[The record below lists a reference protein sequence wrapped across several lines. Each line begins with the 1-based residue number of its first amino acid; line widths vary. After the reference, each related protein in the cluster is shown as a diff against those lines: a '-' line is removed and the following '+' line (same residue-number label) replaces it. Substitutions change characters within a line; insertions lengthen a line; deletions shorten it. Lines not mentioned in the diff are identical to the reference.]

1 MQKYVIE
8 RSLKLRSTSSLA
20 LLLFLLL
27 LTLGHQAAGAQQ
39 LKVCF
44 LVSPRYA
51 TEAQVRRDRGW
62 KGIGTERVGD

>member
-27 LTLGHQAAGAQQ
+27 LLLRHQAAGAQQ
-39 LKVCF
+39 LKVYF

-51 TEAQVRRDRGW
+51 TEAQVRRDRG
-62 KGIGTERVGD
+62 